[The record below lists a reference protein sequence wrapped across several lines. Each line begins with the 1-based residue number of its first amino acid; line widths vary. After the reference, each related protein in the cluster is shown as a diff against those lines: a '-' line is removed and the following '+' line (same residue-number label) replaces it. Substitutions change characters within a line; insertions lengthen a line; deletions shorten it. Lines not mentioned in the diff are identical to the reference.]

1 MTGDTTPYTHFLMKH
16 STLTLGDTSESNMDK
31 FRVETIFCP
40 NPFKSPNYFL
50 ALHVPLWNRHNERR
64 LLRFGFDDL
73 KT

>member
-1 MTGDTTPYTHFLMKH
+1 MPIMEMLLHKRRFLP
-16 STLTLGDTSESNMDK
+16 LNLV
-31 FRVETIFCP
+31 RTIFLGNAHFQG
-40 NPFKSPNYFL
+40 NPFIFPNYFL

>member
-1 MTGDTTPYTHFLMKH
+1 MKRPSATDFSMKHKLLSTGDRSVCDFDDFLVEAHFLVIA
-16 STLTLGDTSESNMDK
+16 
-31 FRVETIFCP
+31 FIF
-40 NPFKSPNYFL
+40 PNYFL